1 MEGHELIGKVDFLNL
16 LLHVEL
22 PLSKI
27 HFATI
32 HSSLHFLIDW
42 NSATANQ
49 KLPFQGFKK

>member
-49 KLPFQGFKK
+49 KLPFQGFQS